1 MKKILVLG
9 AGRSATTLIQYLD
22 EHAARGGWRVTVA
35 DADEVQLAD
44 KTLGLGDTEG
54 RPFEFSRAA
63 DRAALIEAHDLV
75 ISLLPWTMHTPVA
88 RDCLRFGRHLLTA
101 SYVSPEMKVL
111 AARAR
116 RKGLF
121 FMGEL
126 GLDPGLDHM
135 SALRLIREI
144 RETGG
149 EIHHFHSYAGGL
161 VAEDCDTNPW
171 HYKFSWNPRNVVLAG
186 QGMAQYRHEGHPV
199 FQPYHETFRRAFP
212 VRIAGRDRFEVYAN
226 RDSLKYESLY
236 GLKGIPSLMRGTV
249 RVRGFSRA
257 WQALITLGLTEA
269 LSPLA
274 IPDGLSWAAFIAGLL
289 PERLSR
295 GSLDDR
301 LARYLGLDATD
312 PVMDQ
317 LRWLGLLSD
326 QPLGSPGRT
335 AADYLQELLEE
346 RWRLA
351 PGDRDLVV
359 MEHRLRYRLG
369 GEDMECRS
377 SLFHEGRDAR
387 RTAMADLVGLP
398 LAVTAQLFL
407 AGHLPLPKY
416 PAPFEAV
423 IYDPVMEVLETEGVR
438 FEELRFS
445 LGDSTSELEG

>member
-22 EHAARGGWRVTVA
+22 DHAARGGWRVTVA
-35 DADEVQLAD
+35 DADEALLAA
-44 KTLGLGDTEG
+44 KTLGLGYTEG
-54 RPFEFSRAA
+54 RVFEVSRAA
-63 DRAALIEAHDLV
+63 ERAALVEAHDLV

-88 RDCLRFGRHLLTA
+88 RDCLRLGRHLLTA

-144 RETGG
+144 REGG
-149 EIHHFHSYAGGL
+149 GRIHHFHSYAGGL
-161 VAEDCDTNPW
+161 VAEDSDTNPW

-186 QGMAQYRHEGHPV
+186 QGMAQYRQDGEPV
-199 FQPYHETFRRAFP
+199 FQPYPEIFRRAFP
-212 VRIAGRDRFEVYAN
+212 VAIAGRDRFEVYAN

-236 GLKGIPSLMRGTV
+236 GLEGIPSLMRGTV
-249 RVRGFSRA
+249 RVRGFCRA
-257 WQALITLGLTEA
+257 WHALITLGLTEA
-269 LSPLA
+269 ASPLA
-274 IPDGLSWAAFIAGLL
+274 IPDGLTWAGFTAGLL
-289 PERLSR
+289 PDDPS
-295 GSLDDR
+295 SDHLDGR
-301 LARYLGLDATD
+301 LARHLGLEATD

-317 LRWLGLLSD
+317 LRWLGLLSE
-326 QPLGSPGRT
+326 QALGASGRS
-335 AADYLQELLEE
+335 AADYLQELLED

-359 MEHRLRYRLG
+359 MEHRIRYHLG
-369 GEDMECRS
+369 SEAMECRS
-377 SLFHEGRDAR
+377 SLVYEGRDDR

-398 LAVTAQLFL
+398 LAVTARLFL
-407 AGHLPLPKY
+407 AGRLPLPAF
-416 PAPFEAV
+416 PAPFEAA
-423 IYDPVMEVLETEGVR
+423 IYDPVMEMLDAEGIR
-438 FEELRFS
+438 FEEIRFPCQE
-445 LGDSTSELEG
+445 SESPGEG